1 MFEKHGIL
9 FRSDLL
15 DASGIRHGFSTREGG
30 ISHLPHTASMNV
42 ADGHGDTPET
52 VRENIG
58 VLARSVTDGVMDE
71 TSVVYA
77 PQIHSAAVRYVTEAD
92 CGRPAEPC
100 DGFFTDSA
108 GVLLMVRTADCVPIL
123 YTARRADGSPLI
135 AAVHAGWRGTVAG
148 IAAEAVRKLI
158 GAGADISTVR
168 AAIGQCI
175 HDCCFEVR
183 EDFTHAVTEA
193 CGADFASRHIRAQN
207 GKQYADLI
215 GMNVEILQ
223 SAGLAQAQI
232 DVSPYCTACQPD
244 LFHSHRASHGKRG
257 AMGAVIG
264 IL

>member
-30 ISHLPHTASMNV
+30 ISRLSHTASMNV
-42 ADGHGDTPET
+42 AEGHGDTPET

-58 VLARSVTDGVMDE
+58 ILARAVTDGVLDE
-71 TSVVYA
+71 TAVICA
-77 PQIHSAAVRYVTEAD
+77 PQIHSATVRYVTDAD
-92 CGRPAEPC
+92 SGHPAEPC
-100 DGFFTDSA
+100 DGFFTDCS
-108 GVLLMVRTADCVPIL
+108 GVLVIVRTADCVPIL

-148 IAAEAVRKLI
+148 IAAEAVRKLSQ
-158 GAGADISTVR
+158 AGADLSTVR

-183 EDFTHAVTEA
+183 EDFTSAVTEA
-193 CGADFASRHIRAQN
+193 CGADFAKRHIRESN
-207 GKQYADLI
+207 GRFTADLPA
-215 GMNVEILQ
+215 MNVEILH
-223 SAGLAQAQI
+223 STGLADRQI
-232 DVSPYCTACQPD
+232 DVSPYCTACRPD